1 LAAFVIC
8 VFPSR
13 PGARQLY
20 EIWGD
25 TPHFG
30 SRSTFT
36 IAKSNGNTVC
46 CFFDFLSFRAKLFGY
61 AVSEAVPPRGS
72 KTAITPRDHSNCE
85 HLGGRIKNLSGV
97 KIYRKTK
104 GMRDNGG
111 VVAFVEIAI
120 RSTRKCAKNANP

>member
-1 LAAFVIC
+1 LAAFVIG

-20 EIWGD
+20 EIWCD

-36 IAKSNGNTVC
+36 IAKGDCNTVC
-46 CFFDFLSFRAKLFGY
+46 CFFDFLSFRSKFFGN

-72 KTAITPRDHSNCE
+72 KAAITPWDHSNCE
-85 HLGGRIKNLSGV
+85 HLGGCVKNLSGV
-97 KIYRKTK
+97 KINSKTK
-104 GMRDNGG
+104 GMGDNSD
-111 VVAFVEIAI
+111 VVTFVEIAI
-120 RSTRKCAKNANP
+120 RRTRKCAKNANP